1 MPRNLKEELVF
12 MLVMAGLMVLGMS
25 IYNVYLAQGI
35 DERFWSEI
43 IFGYPIALAVAML
56 LDGFLVGPIA
66 KGIAFK
72 AIIPKYKE
80 KSPIKIGLT
89 ISVLMV
95 LGMVTCMSLFGVLIN
110 GQAVS
115 MYGHAWIMNLIVAL
129 PLQLIV
135 VAPIARAVLGKVQAK
150 ADNASAV

>member
-35 DERFWSEI
+35 DSRFWSEI
-43 IFGYPIALAVAML
+43 VFGYPIALIVAML

-72 AIIPKYKE
+72 AIIPRYKE
-80 KSPIKIGLT
+80 KSPIKIGIT

-110 GQAVS
+110 GQSVT
-115 MYGHAWIMNLIVAL
+115 MYGHAWIMNLILAL

-135 VAPIARAVLGKVQAK
+135 VAPIARTVLRQVQAK
-150 ADNASAV
+150 GETDNA